1 MLGIGVL
8 LLALFVAQE
17 ARVTNPL
24 LPLRVLADR
33 NRAASF
39 LAIGISGAA
48 IFGVFLF
55 LTYYLQDLR
64 GFSPIATGLAFL
76 SLSAT
81 IMSSEILGQTK
92 LQARF
97 GQRPL
102 VATGMTLGGLG
113 LLYLTRS
120 THAAGRADRRSAVS
134 GGRRC
139 GSGADGS
146 AVPVPELEPGRPL
159 TGTCVERFPTDRSG
173 TRQYRVRFVSDI
185 TVGPRRLARCARD
198 ETCNT

>member
-81 IMSSEILGQTK
+81 IMSSAILGQTK
-92 LQARF
+92 LQAR
-97 GQRPL
+97 
-102 VATGMTLGGLG
+102 
-113 LLYLTRS
+113 S
-120 THAAGRADRRSAVS
+120 
-134 GGRRC
+134 
-139 GSGADGS
+139 
-146 AVPVPELEPGRPL
+146 
-159 TGTCVERFPTDRSG
+159 
-173 TRQYRVRFVSDI
+173 VSDRWSPP
-185 TVGPRRLARCARD
+185 G
-198 ETCNT
+198 